1 MPKLS
6 EADRKLRDDAR
17 ELASAQR
24 AQAQWQEKL
33 AKATLLQA
41 EASQA
46 WTAALASKQLNLR
59 HLWLVLGLF
68 ETEERIQAAGKHASC
83 KSRWF
88 DGIAPRTDGAF
99 RGSGGFAARMAA
111 KASKFL
117 KTSGNGYLYIT
128 DLGLAL
134 IQHLREQHPE
144 LAVTQG
150 PDNIYHSWE
159 VPGLG
164 LVPPLRWRQW
174 KDWS

>member
-6 EADRKLRDDAR
+6 DADRKLRDEAR
-17 ELASAQR
+17 KLADTQR
-24 AQAQWQEKL
+24 IQARWQEKL
-33 AKATLLQA
+33 GQTSLLKA
-41 EASQA
+41 EARQIWSD
-46 WTAALASKQLNLR
+46 ALASKQLNLR
-59 HLWLVLGLF
+59 HLWLILGVF
-68 ETEERIQAAGKHASC
+68 ETEERMQAAGKHESC

-117 KTSGNGYLYIT
+117 KTSGNGYLYMT

-134 IQHLREQHPE
+134 IQHLRELHPE

-150 PDNIYHSWE
+150 PDNIYHSWD